1 MEQLAETS
9 ILDRLA
15 ADEVNLCSAANV
27 EQQSSTRLMDAD
39 LTVQKLRPYFS
50 RLGIVRLAE
59 TTGLDRIGIP
69 VWMAVRPNS
78 KTLAVSQ
85 GKGITTAH
93 ARASAVMEAAEIAI
107 AENIPLASINATR
120 QDLLHAGKAVFDGR
134 MLVMK
139 GADEPASDTIDEWLE
154 GYDLLKKSKVFVP
167 RELVSLDFTS
177 ARKSRHYCQST
188 DGLASGNCLL
198 EAVIHG
204 LCERVERDA
213 TELWRFKRDG
223 AVHAQCVDPAVFLDA
238 GISWLAERITQAG
251 FLLRL
256 FDIRSDI
263 DLPVFMAT
271 INPIARKGTYLHFDL
286 AAGYGCHLSPRVA
299 AMRAI
304 TEAAQTRITNISG
317 ARDDFDPSEYAQRLA
332 PDLGVYINAEPRAHW
347 RFDEP
352 APSQRARLDTYL
364 DPLRRRGIGSV
375 IVVPLGGEEC
385 GMSVCRVLI
394 NELESPAGIRKHRFG
409 GRALNAMLLQ

>member
-1 MEQLAETS
+1 MEQLAATS

-134 MLVMK
+134 MLIMK
-139 GADEPASDTIDEWLE
+139 GADEPASDAVDEWLE

-167 RELVSLDFTS
+167 KELVSLDFTS

-188 DGLASGNCLL
+188 DGLASGN
-198 EAVIHG
+198 
-204 LCERVERDA
+204 
-213 TELWRFKRDG
+213 
-223 AVHAQCVDPAVFLDA
+223 
-238 GISWLAERITQAG
+238 
-251 FLLRL
+251 
-256 FDIRSDI
+256 
-263 DLPVFMAT
+263 
-271 INPIARKGTYLHFDL
+271 
-286 AAGYGCHLSPRVA
+286 
-299 AMRAI
+299 
-304 TEAAQTRITNISG
+304 
-317 ARDDFDPSEYAQRLA
+317 
-332 PDLGVYINAEPRAHW
+332 
-347 RFDEP
+347 
-352 APSQRARLDTYL
+352 
-364 DPLRRRGIGSV
+364 
-375 IVVPLGGEEC
+375 
-385 GMSVCRVLI
+385 
-394 NELESPAGIRKHRFG
+394 
-409 GRALNAMLLQ
+409 